1 MAHGDAPTIK
11 LILTDIDDTVM
22 PRGMTAVSERT
33 VRAFRA
39 ARDAGITV
47 GPSSG
52 RGRAQIA
59 PFFRND
65 EACFSTAI
73 TTNGLEIYAA
83 GEKIAE
89 HRLPTASLEQ
99 ALSLVSAS
107 PRTGMLYFEG
117 SQPYLVVGDR
127 EVLGLT
133 MPGYAARCIDA
144 DGLPATPVLKANIF
158 LDADFDETAVF
169 AAMLNERVDGLDFDV
184 PLPGYLNIMP
194 SGWNKGSAVLALCE
208 HLGIGTDGIGFAGWL
223 PLLSFVFAILCIAAG
238 MLGMSRR
245 GKATAAVQAVL
256 GAGAFVCAMAFTYV
270 GGSGGLFT
278 GAAAEIAD
286 AMIAGGI
293 LTVTVSAGNFMAMT
307 GGLLALIGG
316 GLELREMFDL
326 GE

>member
-1 MAHGDAPTIK
+1 MAHGDAQTIK

-22 PRGMTAVSERT
+22 PHGMTAVSERT

-99 ALSLVSAS
+99 ALSLVSAA

-117 SQPYLVVGDR
+117 SQPYLVAGDR

-144 DGLPATPVLKANIF
+144 DGLPATPALKANIF
-158 LDADFDETAVF
+158 LDADFDETAAF

-208 HLGIGTDGIGFAGWL
+208 HLGIGTDEVAVFGDAGNDLAMFHVVENSVAVANATPDAAAAARWHIGACADDAVAASIEAL
-223 PLLSFVFAILCIAAG
+223 AAG
-238 MLGMSRR
+238 EWPF
-245 GKATAAVQAVL
+245 TA
-256 GAGAFVCAMAFTYV
+256 
-270 GGSGGLFT
+270 
-278 GAAAEIAD
+278 
-286 AMIAGGI
+286 
-293 LTVTVSAGNFMAMT
+293 
-307 GGLLALIGG
+307 
-316 GLELREMFDL
+316 
-326 GE
+326 

>member
-117 SQPYLVVGDR
+117 SQPYLMVGDR

-158 LDADFDETAVF
+158 LDADFDETAAF

-208 HLGIGTDGIGFAGWL
+208 HLGIGTDKVAVFGDAGNDLAMFSVVENSVAVANATPEAAAAARWHIGACADDAVAASIEAL
-223 PLLSFVFAILCIAAG
+223 AAG
-238 MLGMSRR
+238 EWPF
-245 GKATAAVQAVL
+245 TA
-256 GAGAFVCAMAFTYV
+256 
-270 GGSGGLFT
+270 
-278 GAAAEIAD
+278 
-286 AMIAGGI
+286 
-293 LTVTVSAGNFMAMT
+293 
-307 GGLLALIGG
+307 
-316 GLELREMFDL
+316 
-326 GE
+326 

>member
-158 LDADFDETAVF
+158 LDADFDETAAF

-208 HLGIGTDGIGFAGWL
+208 HLGIGTDEVAVFGDAGNDLAMFHVVENPVAVANATPEAAAAARWHIGACADDAVAASIEAL
-223 PLLSFVFAILCIAAG
+223 AAG
-238 MLGMSRR
+238 EWP
-245 GKATAAVQAVL
+245 
-256 GAGAFVCAMAFTYV
+256 F
-270 GGSGGLFT
+270 
-278 GAAAEIAD
+278 IA
-286 AMIAGGI
+286 
-293 LTVTVSAGNFMAMT
+293 
-307 GGLLALIGG
+307 
-316 GLELREMFDL
+316 
-326 GE
+326 

>member
-52 RGRAQIA
+52 RGRAQIV

-158 LDADFDETAVF
+158 LDADFDETAAF

-208 HLGIGTDGIGFAGWL
+208 HLGIGTDEVAV
-223 PLLSFVFAILCIAAG
+223 FVLTDEAAAKAASSACQAHVD
-238 MLGMSRR
+238 SRTESSSQYCPDQVP
-245 GKATAAVQAVL
+245 KLEAAVIRRL
-256 GAGAFVCAMAFTYV
+256 G
-270 GGSGGLFT
+270 S
-278 GAAAEIAD
+278 
-286 AMIAGGI
+286 
-293 LTVTVSAGNFMAMT
+293 TV
-307 GGLLALIGG
+307 LLAVGDTEVLSTAVD
-316 GLELREMFDL
+316 ELT
-326 GE
+326 

>member
-52 RGRAQIA
+52 RGRAQIV

-158 LDADFDETAVF
+158 LDADFDETAAF

-208 HLGIGTDGIGFAGWL
+208 HLGIGTDEVAVFGDAGNDLAMFRVVENSVAVANATPEAAAAARWHIGACADDAVAASIEAL
-223 PLLSFVFAILCIAAG
+223 AAG
-238 MLGMSRR
+238 EWPF
-245 GKATAAVQAVL
+245 TA
-256 GAGAFVCAMAFTYV
+256 
-270 GGSGGLFT
+270 
-278 GAAAEIAD
+278 
-286 AMIAGGI
+286 
-293 LTVTVSAGNFMAMT
+293 
-307 GGLLALIGG
+307 
-316 GLELREMFDL
+316 
-326 GE
+326 

>member
-158 LDADFDETAVF
+158 LDADFDETAAF

-208 HLGIGTDGIGFAGWL
+208 HLGIGTDKVAVFGDAGNDLAMFRVVENSVAVANATPEAAAAARWHIGACADDAVAASIEAL
-223 PLLSFVFAILCIAAG
+223 AAG
-238 MLGMSRR
+238 EWP
-245 GKATAAVQAVL
+245 
-256 GAGAFVCAMAFTYV
+256 F
-270 GGSGGLFT
+270 
-278 GAAAEIAD
+278 IA
-286 AMIAGGI
+286 
-293 LTVTVSAGNFMAMT
+293 
-307 GGLLALIGG
+307 
-316 GLELREMFDL
+316 
-326 GE
+326 

>member
-158 LDADFDETAVF
+158 LDADFDETAAF

-208 HLGIGTDGIGFAGWL
+208 HLGIGTDEVAVFGDAGNDLAMFHVVENSVAVANATPEAAAAARWHIGACADDAVAASIEAL
-223 PLLSFVFAILCIAAG
+223 AAG
-238 MLGMSRR
+238 EWPF
-245 GKATAAVQAVL
+245 TA
-256 GAGAFVCAMAFTYV
+256 
-270 GGSGGLFT
+270 
-278 GAAAEIAD
+278 
-286 AMIAGGI
+286 
-293 LTVTVSAGNFMAMT
+293 
-307 GGLLALIGG
+307 
-316 GLELREMFDL
+316 
-326 GE
+326 

>member
-117 SQPYLVVGDR
+117 SQPYLVAGDR

-144 DGLPATPVLKANIF
+144 DGLPAAPALKANIF
-158 LDADFDETAVF
+158 LDADFDETVAF

-208 HLGIGTDGIGFAGWL
+208 HLGIGTDEVAVFGDAGNDLAMFRVVENSVAVANATPEAAAAARWHIGACADDAVAASIEAL
-223 PLLSFVFAILCIAAG
+223 AAG
-238 MLGMSRR
+238 
-245 GKATAAVQAVL
+245 KWPFTA
-256 GAGAFVCAMAFTYV
+256 
-270 GGSGGLFT
+270 
-278 GAAAEIAD
+278 
-286 AMIAGGI
+286 
-293 LTVTVSAGNFMAMT
+293 
-307 GGLLALIGG
+307 
-316 GLELREMFDL
+316 
-326 GE
+326 

>member
-11 LILTDIDDTVM
+11 LILTDIDDPVM

-117 SQPYLVVGDR
+117 SQPYLVAGDR

-144 DGLPATPVLKANIF
+144 DGLPAAPALKANIF
-158 LDADFDETAVF
+158 LDADFDETAAF

-208 HLGIGTDGIGFAGWL
+208 HLGIGTDEVAVFGDAGNDLAMFRVVENSVAVANATPEAAAAARWHIGACADDA
-223 PLLSFVFAILCIAAG
+223 VAACIEALAAG
-238 MLGMSRR
+238 EWPF
-245 GKATAAVQAVL
+245 TA
-256 GAGAFVCAMAFTYV
+256 
-270 GGSGGLFT
+270 
-278 GAAAEIAD
+278 
-286 AMIAGGI
+286 
-293 LTVTVSAGNFMAMT
+293 
-307 GGLLALIGG
+307 
-316 GLELREMFDL
+316 
-326 GE
+326 

>member
-117 SQPYLVVGDR
+117 SQPYLVAGDR

-158 LDADFDETAVF
+158 LDADFDETAAF

-208 HLGIGTDGIGFAGWL
+208 HLGIGTDEVAVFGDAGNDLAMFRVVENSVAVANATPEAAAAARWHIGACADDAVAASIEAL
-223 PLLSFVFAILCIAAG
+223 AAG
-238 MLGMSRR
+238 EWPF
-245 GKATAAVQAVL
+245 TA
-256 GAGAFVCAMAFTYV
+256 
-270 GGSGGLFT
+270 
-278 GAAAEIAD
+278 
-286 AMIAGGI
+286 
-293 LTVTVSAGNFMAMT
+293 
-307 GGLLALIGG
+307 
-316 GLELREMFDL
+316 
-326 GE
+326 

>member
-1 MAHGDAPTIK
+1 MAHGGAQTIK

-73 TTNGLEIYAA
+73 TTNGLEIYAV

-99 ALSLVSAS
+99 ALSLVSAA
-107 PRTGMLYFEG
+107 PRAGMLYFEG
-117 SQPYLVVGDR
+117 SQPYLVAGDR

-144 DGLPATPVLKANIF
+144 DGLPATPALKANIF
-158 LDADFDETAVF
+158 LDADFDETAAF
-169 AAMLNERVDGLDFDV
+169 AAMLNEQVDGLDFDV

-208 HLGIGTDGIGFAGWL
+208 HLGIGTDEVAVFGDAGNDLAMFHVVENSVAVANATPDAAAAARWHIGACADDAVAASIEAL
-223 PLLSFVFAILCIAAG
+223 AAG
-238 MLGMSRR
+238 EWPF
-245 GKATAAVQAVL
+245 TA
-256 GAGAFVCAMAFTYV
+256 
-270 GGSGGLFT
+270 
-278 GAAAEIAD
+278 
-286 AMIAGGI
+286 
-293 LTVTVSAGNFMAMT
+293 
-307 GGLLALIGG
+307 
-316 GLELREMFDL
+316 
-326 GE
+326 

>member
-158 LDADFDETAVF
+158 LDADFDETAAF

-208 HLGIGTDGIGFAGWL
+208 HLGIGTDKVAVFGDAGNDLAMFRVVENSVAVANATPEAAAAARWHIGACADDAVAASIEAL
-223 PLLSFVFAILCIAAG
+223 AAG
-238 MLGMSRR
+238 EWPF
-245 GKATAAVQAVL
+245 TA
-256 GAGAFVCAMAFTYV
+256 
-270 GGSGGLFT
+270 
-278 GAAAEIAD
+278 
-286 AMIAGGI
+286 
-293 LTVTVSAGNFMAMT
+293 
-307 GGLLALIGG
+307 
-316 GLELREMFDL
+316 
-326 GE
+326 

>member
-117 SQPYLVVGDR
+117 SQPYLVAGDR

-158 LDADFDETAVF
+158 LDADFYETAAF
-169 AAMLNERVDGLDFDV
+169 AATLNERVDGLDFDV

-208 HLGIGTDGIGFAGWL
+208 HLGIGTDEVAVFGDAGNDLAMFRVVENSVAVANATPEAAAAARWHIGACADDAVAASIEAL
-223 PLLSFVFAILCIAAG
+223 AAG
-238 MLGMSRR
+238 EWPF
-245 GKATAAVQAVL
+245 TA
-256 GAGAFVCAMAFTYV
+256 
-270 GGSGGLFT
+270 
-278 GAAAEIAD
+278 
-286 AMIAGGI
+286 
-293 LTVTVSAGNFMAMT
+293 
-307 GGLLALIGG
+307 
-316 GLELREMFDL
+316 
-326 GE
+326 

>member
-117 SQPYLVVGDR
+117 SQPYLMVGDR

-158 LDADFDETAVF
+158 LDADFDETAAF

-208 HLGIGTDGIGFAGWL
+208 HLGIGTDEVAVFGDAGNDLAMFHVVENSVAVANATPEAAAAARWHIGACADDAVAASIEAL
-223 PLLSFVFAILCIAAG
+223 AAG
-238 MLGMSRR
+238 EWPF
-245 GKATAAVQAVL
+245 TA
-256 GAGAFVCAMAFTYV
+256 
-270 GGSGGLFT
+270 
-278 GAAAEIAD
+278 
-286 AMIAGGI
+286 
-293 LTVTVSAGNFMAMT
+293 
-307 GGLLALIGG
+307 
-316 GLELREMFDL
+316 
-326 GE
+326 

>member
-22 PRGMTAVSERT
+22 TRGMTAVSERT

-99 ALSLVSAS
+99 ALSLVSAA
-107 PRTGMLYFEG
+107 PRAG
-117 SQPYLVVGDR
+117 SCTSRAPSRTLWR
-127 EVLGLT
+127 ET
-133 MPGYAARCIDA
+133 ARCWA
-144 DGLPATPVLKANIF
+144 
-158 LDADFDETAVF
+158 
-169 AAMLNERVDGLDFDV
+169 
-184 PLPGYLNIMP
+184 
-194 SGWNKGSAVLALCE
+194 
-208 HLGIGTDGIGFAGWL
+208 
-223 PLLSFVFAILCIAAG
+223 
-238 MLGMSRR
+238 
-245 GKATAAVQAVL
+245 
-256 GAGAFVCAMAFTYV
+256 
-270 GGSGGLFT
+270 
-278 GAAAEIAD
+278 
-286 AMIAGGI
+286 
-293 LTVTVSAGNFMAMT
+293 
-307 GGLLALIGG
+307 
-316 GLELREMFDL
+316 
-326 GE
+326 

>member
-158 LDADFDETAVF
+158 LDADFDETAAF

-208 HLGIGTDGIGFAGWL
+208 HLGIGTDEVAVFGDAGNDLAMFHVVENSVAVANATPEAAAAARWHIGACADDAVAASIEAL
-223 PLLSFVFAILCIAAG
+223 AAG
-238 MLGMSRR
+238 EWP
-245 GKATAAVQAVL
+245 
-256 GAGAFVCAMAFTYV
+256 F
-270 GGSGGLFT
+270 
-278 GAAAEIAD
+278 IA
-286 AMIAGGI
+286 
-293 LTVTVSAGNFMAMT
+293 
-307 GGLLALIGG
+307 
-316 GLELREMFDL
+316 
-326 GE
+326 